1 MFLLNKLKSADLYF
15 FIAIGAIILI
25 CVLIYFLIPVF
36 KRKQYEE
43 QRQNLKKREATFRAN
58 LKKLNSDNVVELN
71 NEEEPEAQEALD
83 INGE

>member
-43 QRQNLKKREATFRAN
+43 QRQNLKKREVEYY
-58 LKKLNSDNVVELN
+58 LKEFYSDK
-71 NEEEPEAQEALD
+71 
-83 INGE
+83 IIFSSSFYS